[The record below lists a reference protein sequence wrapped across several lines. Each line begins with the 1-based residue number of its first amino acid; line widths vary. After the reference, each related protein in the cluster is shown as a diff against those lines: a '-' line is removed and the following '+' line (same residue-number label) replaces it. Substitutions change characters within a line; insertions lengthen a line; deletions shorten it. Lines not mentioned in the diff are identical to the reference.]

1 MLCDQDLET
10 EHRSGHSIGIVQ
22 EEVERYGDD
31 VDVGEGG
38 DSAGVTNVEELLEEL
53 NIAREEDDDKT
64 GADQK
69 IVDCDEEE
77 QSMLLFE
84 VIFEQE
90 DSAGVNAVITLE
102 DLKYWAPFLLLGF
115 LQARLEAAGEEEL
128 IDIFQK

>member
-1 MLCDQDLET
+1 MLCYQDLET
-10 EHRSGHSIGIVQ
+10 EHSSGHSIGIVQ

-69 IVDCDEEE
+69 IDCDGEE
-77 QSMLLFE
+77 QSVCVLRL
-84 VIFEQE
+84 
-90 DSAGVNAVITLE
+90 S
-102 DLKYWAPFLLLGF
+102 LK
-115 LQARLEAAGEEEL
+115 R
-128 IDIFQK
+128 KMVRV